1 MKENQL
7 LEWEKTPLLYT
18 VKVVMRLSRRKR
30 HKNRYKNR
38 KKYGWDV
45 PKVAED
51 NSYVTKEQVNAIA
64 VIVFGGLSINAS
76 NMDTPN
82 F

>member
-1 MKENQL
+1 
-7 LEWEKTPLLYT
+7 
-18 VKVVMRLSRRKR
+18 MRLSRRKR

-38 KKYGWDV
+38 RRYGWDF

-64 VIVFGGLSINAS
+64 VIVFGGLSMNAS
-76 NMDTPN
+76 NIDTPD